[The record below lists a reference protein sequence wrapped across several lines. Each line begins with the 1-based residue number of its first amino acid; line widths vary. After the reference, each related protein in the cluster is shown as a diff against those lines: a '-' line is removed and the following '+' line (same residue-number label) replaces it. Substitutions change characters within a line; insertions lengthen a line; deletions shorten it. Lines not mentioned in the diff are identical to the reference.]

1 MKTRLLSLLL
11 ILTLAICMM
20 IPLASCEK
28 KPPRLPVNENGSD
41 TDQPKED
48 PLKDCAEG
56 DGAYGGSGDPDGDG
70 DGTVNP
76 RTVTP
81 IDPFR

>member
-28 KPPRLPVNENGSD
+28 KPPRLPVNENGSESSLVFID
-41 TDQPKED
+41 VSFRDR
-48 PLKDCAEG
+48 
-56 DGAYGGSGDPDGDG
+56 Y
-70 DGTVNP
+70 
-76 RTVTP
+76 P
-81 IDPFR
+81 I